1 MLRMVVAE
9 EPADP
14 LGLTDE
20 SLANSLSA
28 LCENPFAAGLV
39 KDKDLFYA
47 AALKLMDH
55 KRQNTRAEG
64 IRMLAAMP
72 LEDFH
77 RVADRLQYV
86 IKDRDLTYHSYHNP
100 TKAVGSGIA
109 ILAGFNI
116 KEGLDYTIALGEM
129 ESGKGS
135 FKMRAMMDSLARYGA
150 NARPY
155 MEELKQRP
163 GWQKVPDNP
172 KLRGNWENLINAI
185 EEDKEP
191 AKLIT
196 IEEAKA
202 SNHTNP

>member
-1 MLRMVVAE
+1 VR
-9 EPADP
+9 
-14 LGLTDE
+14 
-20 SLANSLSA
+20 
-28 LCENPFAAGLV
+28 
-39 KDKDLFYA
+39 DKDLFYA

-64 IRMLAAMP
+64 IQMLAAMP

-86 IKDRDLTYHSYHNP
+86 IKDQDLTYHSYHNP
-100 TKAVGSGIA
+100 TKAIGTGIA

-116 KEGLDYTIALGEM
+116 KEGLDYTLGIGEA

-163 GWQKVPDNP
+163 SWQKVPENP
-172 KLRGNWENLINAI
+172 KLRGNWEHLIKSI
-185 EEDKEP
+185 REDKEP

-202 SNHTNP
+202 ASGKKQNSK